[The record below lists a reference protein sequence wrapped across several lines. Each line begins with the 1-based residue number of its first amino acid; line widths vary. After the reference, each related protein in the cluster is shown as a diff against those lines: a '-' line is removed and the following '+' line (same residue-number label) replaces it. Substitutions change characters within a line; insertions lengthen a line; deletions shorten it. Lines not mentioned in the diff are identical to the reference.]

1 MPVALRP
8 AGILHYTGGRSFL
21 NQYETNVLKALKK
34 IFSKGDGEQP
44 VTTPAAPAP
53 AASQPAQSGEK
64 RPRKPRNPRS
74 EGDASEKPARG
85 PKSDKP
91 RAERSDKGERGEKRE
106 HTPKQEHAK
115 AEGADKPRAP
125 RADKPRRERKPR
137 PPVVDNWKLE
147 DFVVEPAEGKTRFH
161 DFNLDPRLM
170 HAIHDLGFPY
180 CTPIQAQVLGFTL
193 RGQDAIGRAQTGTGK
208 TAAFLISIITQLLQT
223 PPPKERYMGEPRAL
237 IIAPTRELVVQI
249 ANDAIGLAKYTGL
262 NVMSFVG
269 GMDFDKQLKTLE
281 SRFCDILV
289 ATPGRLLDFNQ
300 RGEVHLDMVE
310 VMVLDEADRM
320 LDMGFIPQVRQI
332 IRQTPYKGERQTL
345 LFSATFTDDVM
356 NLAKQWTVD
365 PAIVEI
371 EPENVASD
379 TVEQHVYAVAGSDKY
394 KLLYNLIAQ
403 NDWTRV
409 MVFANRKDEV
419 RRIEERLT
427 KDGISA
433 AQMSGDVPQHKR
445 IKVLEGF
452 REGKIRVLV
461 ATDVAG
467 RGIHVDGISHVIN
480 FTLPEDPDDYVHR
493 IGRTGRAGSTG
504 TSISFAGE
512 DDAFALPPIE
522 ELLGRKINCE
532 MPPTELLKPVPR
544 KH

>member
-1 MPVALRP
+1 M
-8 AGILHYTGGRSFL
+8 T
-21 NQYETNVLKALKK
+21 VLKALKK
-34 IFSKGDGEQP
+34 IFGKAEGEQP
-44 VTTPAAPAP
+44 SPATPSPVTPSAPRVQPDAN
-53 AASQPAQSGEK
+53 AEKSSRSAS
-64 RPRKPRNPRS
+64 PRS
-74 EGDASEKPARG
+74 PEAAEKPLQSKE
-85 PKSDKP
+85 KS
-91 RAERSDKGERGEKRE
+91 
-106 HTPKQEHAK
+106 AK
-115 AEGADKPRAP
+115 S
-125 RADKPRRERKPR
+125 RRERPAKP
-137 PPVVDNWKLE
+137 VDTWKLE
-147 DFVVEPAEGKTRFH
+147 DFAVAPAEGKTRFH
-161 DFNLDPRLM
+161 DFKLSPELM

-180 CTPIQAQVLGFTL
+180 CTPIQAQVLGYTL
-193 RGQDAIGRAQTGTGK
+193 SGRDAIGRAQTGTGK

-249 ANDAIGLAKYTGL
+249 AKDAADLTKYTGL

-269 GMDFDKQLKTLE
+269 GMDFDKQLKLLE

-332 IRQTPYKGERQTL
+332 IRQTPPKNERQTL
-345 LFSATFTDDVM
+345 LFSATFTEDVM
-356 NLAKQWTVD
+356 NLAKQWTTD

-394 KLLYNLIAQ
+394 KLLYNLITQ
-403 NDWTRV
+403 NDWIRV

-427 KDGISA
+427 RDGISA
-433 AQMSGDVPQHKR
+433 VQMSGDVPQHKR
-445 IKVLEGF
+445 IRALEGF
-452 REGKIRVLV
+452 REGKIRVMV

-467 RGIHVDGISHVIN
+467 RGIHVDAISHVIN
-480 FTLPEDPDDYVHR
+480 FTLPETPDDYVHR
-493 IGRTGRAGSTG
+493 IGRTGRAGTSG

-512 DDAFALPPIE
+512 DDAYALPAIE
-522 ELLGRKINCE
+522 ALLGRKIACE
-532 MPPTELLKPVPR
+532 MPPDELLKPVPR

>member
-1 MPVALRP
+1 ML
-8 AGILHYTGGRSFL
+8 GKS
-21 NQYETNVLKALKK
+21 E
-34 IFSKGDGEQP
+34 GEQQSAS
-44 VTTPAAPAP
+44 TPATAPQP
-53 AASQPAQSGEK
+53 AAAQPEPHKAPTEPSTK
-64 RPRKPRNPRS
+64 S
-74 EGDASEKPARG
+74 AS
-85 PKSDKP
+85 
-91 RAERSDKGERGEKRE
+91 
-106 HTPKQEHAK
+106 
-115 AEGADKPRAP
+115 
-125 RADKPRRERKPR
+125 KPRRKRAPKPA
-137 PPVVDNWKLE
+137 PSETLWKPE

-161 DFNLDPRLM
+161 DFRLAPELM
-170 HAIHDLGFPY
+170 HAIHDQGFSY

-193 RGQDAIGRAQTGTGK
+193 KGRDAIGRAQTGTGK
-208 TAAFLISIITQLLQT
+208 TAAFLISTITQLLQT

-249 ANDAIGLAKYTGL
+249 AKDAEALTKYCKL

-269 GMDFDKQLKTLE
+269 GMDFDKQLKQLE
-281 SRFCDILV
+281 AKFCDILV

-332 IRQTPYKGERQTL
+332 IRQTPMKGERQTL

-356 NLAKQWTVD
+356 NLARQWTVD

-371 EPENVASD
+371 EPENVASE
-379 TVEQHVYAVAGSDKY
+379 TVEQHVYAVASSDKY
-394 KLLYNLIAQ
+394 KLLYNLISQ

-427 KDGISA
+427 RDGISA

-467 RGIHVDGISHVIN
+467 RGIHVEGISHVIN
-480 FTLPEDPDDYVHR
+480 FTLPEVPDDYVHR
-493 IGRTGRAGSTG
+493 IGRTGRAGTSG

-522 ELLGRKINCE
+522 ELIGRKIHCE
-532 MPPTELLKPVPR
+532 MPPAELLAPVPR
-544 KH
+544 QR

>member
-1 MPVALRP
+1 MHLALHWP
-8 AGILHYTGGRSFL
+8 PNFL
-21 NQYETNVLKALKK
+21 INDEKTVLKALKK
-34 IFSKGDGEQP
+34 IFGKDPAEQP
-44 VTTPAAPAP
+44 GKQAIEAPSNKGEEKQPDRFESASRAKSPAASKPRRASKPAAPSAP
-53 AASQPAQSGEK
+53 A
-64 RPRKPRNPRS
+64 
-74 EGDASEKPARG
+74 
-85 PKSDKP
+85 
-91 RAERSDKGERGEKRE
+91 
-106 HTPKQEHAK
+106 
-115 AEGADKPRAP
+115 
-125 RADKPRRERKPR
+125 
-137 PPVVDNWKLE
+137 WKLE

-161 DFNLDPRLM
+161 DFKLAPELM
-170 HAIHDLGFPY
+170 HAIQDLGFPY

-193 RGQDAIGRAQTGTGK
+193 KGRDAIGRAQTGTGK
-208 TAAFLISIITQLLQT
+208 TAAFLISTITQLLET

-249 ANDAIGLAKYTGL
+249 AKDALGLAKYTGL

-269 GMDFDKQLKTLE
+269 GMDFDKQLKQLE
-281 SRFCDILV
+281 SRYCDILV

-300 RGEVHLDMVE
+300 RGDVHLDMVE

-332 IRQTPYKGERQTL
+332 IRQTPPKSERQTL

-356 NLAKQWTVD
+356 NLARQWTTD

-371 EPENVASD
+371 EAQNVASE

-394 KLLYNLIAQ
+394 KLLYNLIEQ

-427 KDGISA
+427 RDGISA
-433 AQMSGDVPQHKR
+433 VQMSGDVPQHKR
-445 IKVLEGF
+445 IRALEGF
-452 REGKIRVLV
+452 REGKIRVMV

-480 FTLPEDPDDYVHR
+480 FTLPEVPDDYVHR
-493 IGRTGRAGSTG
+493 IGRTGRAGASG

-512 DDAFALPPIE
+512 DDAFALPAIE
-522 ELLGRKINCE
+522 ALLGRKISCE
-532 MPPTELLKPVPR
+532 TPPAELLTPVPR